1 MGEPVEPVWLD
12 EGGGFPS
19 GDQAGPEGLV
29 AVGGDLRPETLLEA
43 YEHGIF
49 PWPWEEGTRVPMLW
63 WCPDPRFVL
72 YPAQLHVSRSLRQRV
87 RSERFDVRMDSA
99 FHEVV
104 RACGTIERPG
114 QLGTWI
120 TTEMVEA
127 YQRLHDL
134 GWAHSVECY
143 REEELVGGLYGVSLG
158 GVFFGESMFSREPDA
173 SKVALVRLV
182 DQLVEWGFRFIDCQQ
197 ETEHLRSLGAGN
209 VSRQRFLAELEDA
222 LRLPNRQG
230 AWRFD

>member
-1 MGEPVEPVWLD
+1 MVEPVEPVWLN
-12 EGGGFPS
+12 EGDPFPP
-19 GDQAGPEGLV
+19 GDLAGPEGLV
-29 AVGGDLRPETLLEA
+29 AIGGDLRPETLLEA

-49 PWPWEEGTRVPMLW
+49 PWPWDEGASVPMLW

-72 YPAQLHVSRSLRQRV
+72 YPAQMHVSHSLRQRV
-87 RSERFDVRMDSA
+87 KSGRFEVRMDTA
-99 FHEVV
+99 FLEVV

-127 YQRLHDL
+127 YQRLHEL
-134 GWAHSVECY
+134 GWAHSVECF
-143 REEELVGGLYGVSLG
+143 REDSLVGGLYGVSLG
-158 GVFFGESMFSREPDA
+158 GVFFGESMFSRETDA
-173 SKVALVRLV
+173 SKVALVYLV
-182 DQLVEWGFRFIDCQQ
+182 GQLQDWGFRFIDCQQ

-209 VSRQRFLAELEDA
+209 VPRTRFLAELEDA
-222 LRLPNRQG
+222 LHLPNRQG